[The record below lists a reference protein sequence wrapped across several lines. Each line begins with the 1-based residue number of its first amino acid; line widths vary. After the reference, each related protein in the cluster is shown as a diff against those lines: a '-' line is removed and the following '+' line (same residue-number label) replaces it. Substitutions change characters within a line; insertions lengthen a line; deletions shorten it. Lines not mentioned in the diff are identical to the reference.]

1 MPPRRNARYGHSS
14 ELRNIM
20 QRTKQDIQ
28 ALIEKGETFH
38 LECKKAQGGL
48 PSSLWESYSAF
59 CNTDGGVIL
68 LGVKEFE
75 GKHFE
80 VVGVSDAQK
89 LVQDFTNT
97 LNDRNKVSANVLTDK
112 NVQIIDCDE
121 RMGIVICRW
130 HDRIEFRNPG
140 TLRMPVEDAY
150 KGWKSDCRNKGLQ
163 KMFQFLG
170 YSEKAGSGFPKIFMG
185 TDEQHWARPFLQ
197 EDFKFE
203 QTTLTM
209 PTVDLTENDTS
220 PEGGVKGGVKT
231 TTDRILAMI
240 ESDPSVTYQKLA
252 REIGVTENAI
262 TKHIKHLTVE
272 KLIRRVGPKKGGHW
286 EIVTPQPP
294 TGDPGS

>member
-1 MPPRRNARYGHSS
+1 
-14 ELRNIM
+14 M
-20 QRTKQDIQ
+20 QRTKQDIS

-75 GKHFE
+75 DKHFE

-97 LNDRNKVSANVLTDK
+97 LND
-112 NVQIIDCDE
+112 
-121 RMGIVICRW
+121 
-130 HDRIEFRNPG
+130 
-140 TLRMPVEDAY
+140 
-150 KGWKSDCRNKGLQ
+150 RNKGLQ

-209 PTVDLTENDTS
+209 PTVDLSEDS
-220 PEGGVKGGVKT
+220 PTANIGAESDQNPTKTRPITTPEVSSTLKSTQKTAGITLKSTQKT
-231 TTDRILAMI
+231 TDSTLKEIV
-240 ESDPSVTYQKLA
+240 EKDPSVTIESLA
-252 REIGVTENAI
+252 TLLGITRDGVNKAI
-262 TKHIKHLTVE
+262 RRLKTAGA
-272 KLIRRVGPKKGGHW
+272 IRRVGPDKGGHW
-286 EIVTPQPP
+286 EIVNAQPP
-294 TGDPGS
+294 TGGPGS